1 MSLHNFDISCAL
13 EHSSKEADVAI
24 MSIAAWITILRCK
37 YLNFSKKMSI
47 MAEQLHVIVR
57 GRVQGVSFRHY
68 TRIRALELALVGWV
82 RNMPDGTVEVTAE
95 GEREPLEQFLAFLH
109 RGPSGA
115 YVVNIVIEWRA
126 ASGEFTD
133 FEVTGY

>member
-1 MSLHNFDISCAL
+1 MNS
-13 EHSSKEADVAI
+13 
-24 MSIAAWITILRCK
+24 
-37 YLNFSKKMSI
+37 

-68 TRIRALELALVGWV
+68 TRLRAVELGLTGWV

-95 GEREPLEQFLAFLH
+95 GEREPLDQLLAFLH

-115 YVVNIVIEWRA
+115 HVFSIVFDWRA
-126 ASGEFTD
+126 AAGQFTD